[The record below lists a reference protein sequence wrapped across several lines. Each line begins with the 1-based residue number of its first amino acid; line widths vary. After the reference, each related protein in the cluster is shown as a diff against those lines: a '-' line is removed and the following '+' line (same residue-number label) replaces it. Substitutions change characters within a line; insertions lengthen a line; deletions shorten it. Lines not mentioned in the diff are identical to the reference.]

1 MLVTGMDRINDVLG
15 NSDYGLASIEDGTT
29 ELGSPTTGTAP
40 NLAPNTTYY
49 QDQNGTYGGGK
60 WGYDLYTVVWTE
72 YVTAGGHYQ
81 NTVIES
87 LFDGSSSALCSAYAQ
102 GLVNDFG
109 FDSLQSDETG
119 ATSADPTG
127 GYTCGEVTAALEGN
141 A

>member
-1 MLVTGMDRINDVLG
+1 MASSESRVPGLTQQLVSSLNRLLVNWIVCRNAVDLVKEC
-15 NSDYGLASIEDGTT
+15 ASIFT
-29 ELGSPTTGTAP
+29 E
-40 NLAPNTTYY
+40 
-49 QDQNGTYGGGK
+49 
-60 WGYDLYTVVWTE
+60 TVVFDK
-72 YVTAGGHYQ
+72 
-81 NTVIES
+81 S